1 MRSKDT
7 HQTHWFQHFIMTRSI
22 ALNLLSK
29 GNNGIE
35 LLKILDVIATEE
47 AEQSSWTPID
57 VIQFWW
63 YNLLSAAAVI
73 RGSTLSLFGSYSW
86 AAVYY
91 AVAVIAAER
100 VMGGRL

>member
-1 MRSKDT
+1 
-7 HQTHWFQHFIMTRSI
+7 MTRSI
-22 ALNLLSK
+22 ALNLLAK

-63 YNLLSAAAVI
+63 YNRGCSGYALLPLFVAAVI
-73 RGSTLSLFGSYSW
+73 RDGSMWPLTVVWSAGEAGYKN
-86 AAVYY
+86 
-91 AVAVIAAER
+91 R
-100 VMGGRL
+100 

>member
-7 HQTHWFQHFIMTRSI
+7 HQTHCFLHFIMTRSI

-57 VIQFWW
+57 VIEFWW

-73 RGSTLSLFGSYSW
+73 RGSTLFVQRLFVL
-86 AAVYY
+86 AVMG
-91 AVAVIAAER
+91 ALAVIAAGR
-100 VMGGRL
+100 VL